1 MNECK
6 LNKRHMIVAIAA
18 ACAFLMPDLAL
29 AGVGVTPLDT
39 MWNTLVLWTQS
50 SLGKIITILIIVA
63 GVAAG
68 IMRQSLWAFV
78 IGIGGGLGLYN
89 APTIINALFPAVL

>member
-1 MNECK
+1 MND
-6 LNKRHMIVAIAA
+6 LQQSKRYMIVAMAA
-18 ACAFLMPDLAL
+18 ACAFLLPEMAF

-39 MWNTLVLWTQS
+39 MWTTLMTWTQS
-50 SLGKIITILIIVA
+50 SLGKIITILIIVS

-89 APTIINALFPAVL
+89 SPTIINALFPAVL

>member
-1 MNECK
+1 MSKIK
-6 LNKRHMIVAIAA
+6 LHKRYAIVAMLAGF
-18 ACAFLMPDLAL
+18 ACVLPDLAF

-39 MWNTLVLWTQS
+39 MWTTLMAWTQS
-50 SLGKIITILIIVA
+50 SLGKIITLLIIVS

-78 IGIGGGLGLYN
+78 IGVGGGLGLYN
-89 APTIINALFPAVL
+89 SPTIINALFPAVL